1 MDCAEEGAGALVVAR
16 TDGAE
21 RFELGEEILDQVARA
36 VEAGV
41 VLAPVGTVDLGGDGD
56 FDPGGLEDID
66 HAFLGVVSAIGEQ
79 GTEPADDF
87 GQQRIGAVEIVEVPR
102 RQMERDRVAQR
113 IAQSVQLGAQ
123 SAFAAPNCFLGPVP
137 PFAPA
142 LA

>member
-1 MDCAEEGAGALVVAR
+1 
-16 TDGAE
+16 
-21 RFELGEEILDQVARA
+21 
-36 VEAGV
+36 
-41 VLAPVGTVDLGGDGD
+41 
-56 FDPGGLEDID
+56 
-66 HAFLGVVSAIGEQ
+66 
-79 GTEPADDF
+79 
-87 GQQRIGAVEIVEVPR
+87 VEIVEVPR